1 LRDKKA
7 FFDLINTQ
15 ISPEVGEK
23 IMSLA
28 EQLEAKGKEIRNIEI
43 AEKLLAER
51 VELAFIAKIKSY
63 ITIPSIKY

>member
-1 LRDKKA
+1 
-7 FFDLINTQ
+7 
-15 ISPEVGEK
+15 
-23 IMSLA
+23 MSLA